1 MVMAKRMDEVK
12 VGVMVIGVGLIL
24 IITVFMMMNQ
34 NPFQAPTDQYRINL
48 NYAGGLEKGNVVR
61 FGGIKRGKVGAVRLT
76 PDGPSAIEII
86 VSLKR
91 GTPVRMDSVA
101 RLASL
106 NPLSENYIEI
116 SPGNSS
122 SPLMKPGQTIKS
134 EETPEFTALLRKFN
148 ALSDDAGKLIA
159 DLDRDVNQIT
169 KGANAVL
176 GNLNEATGPR
186 NRKALTA
193 TLEGAHTMITNAN
206 DLITRT
212 SPRIEAVAKNLQ
224 ETTERLPALTERFDE
239 VSARAKS
246 LLENI
251 DGTVTENRPQLKKD
265 LEALGST
272 LAEAQRVMAEISALL
287 EANRSDI
294 DSMIENFR
302 RSSENLRE
310 LTDTIKQQ
318 PYSLIRV
325 KAKPER
331 QVPK

>member
-1 MVMAKRMDEVK
+1 MAKRMDEVR
-12 VGVMVIGVGLIL
+12 VGLMVIGVSLIL
-24 IITVFMMMNQ
+24 IITIFMMMNQ
-34 NPFQAPTDQYRINL
+34 NPFQAPSDQYRINL
-48 NYAGGLEKGNVVR
+48 NYAGGLESNNIVR
-61 FGGIKRGKVGAVRLT
+61 FGGIKRGKVTAVHLT

-86 VSLKR
+86 VSLKK
-91 GTPVRMDSVA
+91 GTPVRTDSVA

-106 NPLSENYIEI
+106 NALSENYIEI
-116 SPGNSS
+116 SPGSS
-122 SPLMKPGQTIKS
+122 SAPLLKPGQTIRS
-134 EETPEFTALLRKFN
+134 EETPEFTALLRKIS

-169 KGANAVL
+169 KGADAVL
-176 GNLNEATGPR
+176 GNLNEVTGPR
-186 NRKALTA
+186 NRKAITA
-193 TLEGAHTMITNAN
+193 TLEGAHTMVANAN

-224 ETTERLPALTERFDE
+224 ETTEKLPALTQRFDE
-239 VSARAKS
+239 VTARAKS

-251 DGTVTENRPQLKKD
+251 DGTVTENRPEVKKD

-272 LAEAQRVMAEISALL
+272 LAEARRVMADVSALL
-287 EANRSDI
+287 EANRNDI
-294 DSMIENFR
+294 DAMIENFR

>member
-1 MVMAKRMDEVK
+1 MAQRMDEVK

-24 IITVFMMMNQ
+24 IATIFMMMNQ
-34 NPFQAPTDQYRINL
+34 NPFQAPSDQYRINL

-61 FGGIKRGKVGAVRLT
+61 YGGIKRGKVAAVQLT
-76 PDGPSAIEII
+76 PDGPAAIEII
-86 VSLKR
+86 IGLKK
-91 GTPVRMDSVA
+91 GTPVRADSVA

-116 SPGNSS
+116 SPGSSS
-122 SPLMKPGQTIKS
+122 SPLLKPGQTIKS
-134 EETPEFTALLRKFN
+134 EETPEFTALLRRIS

-169 KGANAVL
+169 KGADTVL
-176 GNLNEATGPR
+176 GNLNEVTGPR
-186 NRKALTA
+186 NRKAITA
-193 TLEGAHTMITNAN
+193 TLEGAHTMVAN
-206 DLITRT
+206 VNDMITRT

-224 ETTERLPALTERFDE
+224 ETTEKLPALTQRFDE

-251 DGTVTENRPQLKKD
+251 DGTVTENRPQVKKD

-272 LAEAQRVMAEISALL
+272 LAEARRVMAEISALL

-318 PYSLIRV
+318 PYSLFRI

>member
-1 MVMAKRMDEVK
+1 MAKRMDEVK
-12 VGVMVIGVGLIL
+12 VGVIVIGVGLIL
-24 IITVFMMMNQ
+24 IVTVFMMMNQ
-34 NPFQAPTDQYRINL
+34 NPFQSPSDQYRINL
-48 NYAGGLEKGNVVR
+48 NYAGGLEKSNIVR
-61 FGGIKRGKVGAVRLT
+61 FGGIKRGKVAAVQLT
-76 PDGPSAIEII
+76 PDGPAAIEII
-86 VSLKR
+86 VSLKK
-91 GTPVRMDSVA
+91 GTPVRADSVA

-116 SPGNSS
+116 SPGSSS
-122 SPLMKPGQTIKS
+122 SPLLKPGQTIKS
-134 EETPEFTALLRKFN
+134 EETPEFTALLRRIS

-169 KGANAVL
+169 KGADAVL
-176 GNLNEATGPR
+176 GNLNEVTGPR
-186 NRKALTA
+186 NRKAITA
-193 TLEGAHTMITNAN
+193 TLEGAHTMVTNAN
-206 DLITRT
+206 DMITRT

-224 ETTERLPALTERFDE
+224 ETTEKLPALTQRFDE

-251 DGTVTENRPQLKKD
+251 DGTVTENRPQVKKD

-272 LAEAQRVMAEISALL
+272 LAEARKVMAEISALL

>member
-1 MVMAKRMDEVK
+1 MAMAKRMDEVK
-12 VGVMVIGVGLIL
+12 VGVMVIGAGLIL

-34 NPFQAPTDQYRINL
+34 NPFQAPSDQYRVHL
-48 NYAGGLEKGNVVR
+48 NYAGGLEKDNIVR
-61 FGGIKRGKVGAVRLT
+61 FGGLKRGKVAAVQLT

-86 VSLKR
+86 VSLKK
-91 GTPVRMDSVA
+91 GTPVRTDSVA

-106 NPLSENYIEI
+106 NALSENYIEI

-122 SPLMKPGQTIKS
+122 SPLLKPGQTIKA
-134 EETPEFTALLRKFN
+134 EETPEFTALLRKIS
-148 ALSDDAGKLIA
+148 ALSDDAGRLIA

-239 VSARAKS
+239 VTARANS
-246 LLENI
+246 LLEHI
-251 DGTVTENRPQLKKD
+251 DGTVTESRPQLKRD
-265 LEALGST
+265 LESLEST
-272 LAEAQRVMAEISALL
+272 LTEARKVMADISALL
-287 EANRSDI
+287 EANRNDI
-294 DSMIENFR
+294 DTIIENVR

-310 LTDTIKQQ
+310 FTDTLKRQ
-318 PYSLIRV
+318 PYSLIRI
-325 KAKPER
+325 KEKSDR
-331 QVPK
+331 KVPK